1 MDIQKKRKVDVT
13 KVDPQTLV
21 DIREIKI
28 DSKLIPRKRME
39 QYIQQIRN
47 PYCYKYGDYIVKIGF
62 ANNGI
67 TLEEKKKELIL
78 KMEKST

>member
-1 MDIQKKRKVDVT
+1 MDIQKKREVDVT

-39 QYIQQIRN
+39 QYIQ
-47 PYCYKYGDYIVKIGF
+47 
-62 ANNGI
+62 
-67 TLEEKKKELIL
+67 
-78 KMEKST
+78 